1 MAINQNM
8 LPVRRAGELDV
19 QPPEQAW
26 LIESIWAASAV
37 GIIGGAP
44 KCYKSWFGIDI
55 AVSVASG
62 TSCLGRFT
70 VKQPGPSLIFMAED
84 AEGAV
89 RGRVQALCTQRN
101 LNIDDL
107 DLFAITASSLRL
119 DLARDQERLNATLSA
134 LRPRLLLLDPLVRLH
149 RLDENS
155 AADISMLL
163 GFIREMQRAH
173 DTAIVLVHH
182 ASKKH
187 RAQPGQ
193 ALRGSSDLHAFGDSN
208 AYLSRKKEQIVLTIE
223 QRSAKSMTPLDMQLV
238 SKPDG
243 SATHLELSSPAQL
256 VGVDKGQSL
265 ENRTLALLRHSTK
278 PLTRT
283 SIRSQLRVNNAKLG
297 QTLTDLDKKKLIL
310 RTQKGWV
317 CL

>member
-1 MAINQNM
+1 
-8 LPVRRAGELDV
+8 
-19 QPPEQAW
+19 
-26 LIESIWAASAV
+26 
-37 GIIGGAP
+37 
-44 KCYKSWFGIDI
+44 
-55 AVSVASG
+55 VASG

-70 VKQPGPSLIFMAED
+70 VTQPGPALIFMAED

-89 RGRVQALCTQRN
+89 RGRVQSLCTQRN

-119 DLARDQERLNATLSA
+119 DLARDQQRLNATLSA
-134 LRPRLLLLDPLVRLH
+134 LRPRILLLDPLVRLH

-208 AYLSRKKEQIVLTIE
+208 AYLSRKKEQIMLTIE
-223 QRSAKSMTPLDMQLV
+223 QRSAKSMMPIDLQLV

-243 SATHLELSSPAQL
+243 SATHLELTTQASPNT
-256 VGVDKGQSL
+256 GQSL
-265 ENRTLALLRHSTK
+265 EDRTLALLSHSTK
-278 PLTRT
+278 PTPRT
-283 SIRSQLRVNNAKLG
+283 AIRNQLRVNNAKLG
-297 QTLTDLDKKKLIL
+297 QTLIDLEKNKRIL
-310 RTQKGWV
+310 RTPKGWV
-317 CL
+317 SL

>member
-1 MAINQNM
+1 MAINEDM

-19 QPPEQAW
+19 RPPEQAW
-26 LIESIWAASAV
+26 LIESIWAKSAV

-44 KCYKSWFGIDI
+44 KCCKSWFGIDI

-62 TSCLGRFT
+62 TPCLGHFEAR
-70 VKQPGPSLIFMAED
+70 QPGPALIFMAED
-84 AEGAV
+84 AESAV
-89 RGRVQALCTQRN
+89 RARVQALCAGRG

-107 DLFAITASSLRL
+107 DVFAIVSPSLRL
-119 DLARDQERLNATLSA
+119 DLARDQKRLDATLSA
-134 LRPRLLLLDPLVRLH
+134 LRPRILLLDPLVRLH

-173 DTAIVLVHH
+173 DTAIALVHH
-182 ASKKH
+182 SSKKH

-208 AYLSRKKEQIVLTIE
+208 AWLARKKEQIVLTIE
-223 QRSAKSMTPLDMQLV
+223 QRSAKSADPLDLQLV

-243 SATHLELSSPAQL
+243 SAAHLELATPPESEA
-256 VGVDKGQSL
+256 GRSL
-265 ENRTLALLRHSTK
+265 EDRTLALLNHSNG

-283 SIRSQLRVNNAKLG
+283 AIRKQLQVNNARLG
-297 QTLTDLDKKKLIL
+297 RTLADLEKDKRIL
-310 RTQKGWV
+310 RTPKGWV